1 MANREWSMAELQSKA
16 EAYCAAAEHC
26 VYDVQ
31 TKLRQWDAT
40 PEQSEQIVNRLCDAK
55 YIDEARYC
63 HAFAHDKLQYQ
74 GWGRMKIRA
83 ALQARHL
90 PADCI
95 RIALEDID
103 ETEYFCILERVIKQ
117 KKNAR
122 PEQVIRFCLQRG
134 FTLGEIRRFVTL

>member
-31 TKLRQWDAT
+31 TKLRQWEAS
-40 PEQSEQIVNRLCDAK
+40 PEQSERIINHLLDAK

-63 HAFAHDKLQYQ
+63 HAFAHDKLLYQ

-83 ALQARHL
+83 ALQAKHL
-90 PADCI
+90 PADSIC
-95 RIALEDID
+95 IALEDID
-103 ETEYFCILERVIKQ
+103 EIEYFRILERVIRQ

-134 FTLGEIRRFVTL
+134 FTLGEIKRFVTL